1 MINFLTNKKN
11 RPNMKKP
18 HPDTLSMMRSISG
31 NQLLLFYIPGNLFRT
46 RFHFLRRKLLFGI
59 TEIQIIPTV

>member
-1 MINFLTNKKN
+1 
-11 RPNMKKP
+11 MKKP